1 MLISIKIRYFTQKN
15 KILNLLYNL
24 KLNKMKKLL
33 FAAAAVFAFGMANA
47 QDDNG
52 GQTSKG
58 KWLIEANTGN
68 AMLGT
73 TGFYFASSDG
83 ESTYN
88 LGLDGGYF
96 IMDDLA
102 IKGGLGYGGE
112 SVGSTSSFSYR
123 LGAKYYIKSMIPV
136 TLDLTGA
143 SGDAVEN
150 FNGDTPMWLGIGA
163 GYAWFVGNN
172 VSIEPGLRYN
182 HSLNEDYTD
191 KGVFQVNIGFA
202 LHF

>member
-1 MLISIKIRYFTQKN
+1 
-15 KILNLLYNL
+15 
-24 KLNKMKKLL
+24 MKKIILTV
-33 FAAAAVFAFGMANA
+33 AAVFAFGLANA
-47 QDDNG
+47 QDKKESNG

-73 TGFYFASSDG
+73 TGIYFSSQDG
-83 ESTYN
+83 DSTLN

-102 IKGGLGYGGE
+102 IKAGLGYGND
-112 SVGSTSSFSYR
+112 SAASTSSFSYR
-123 LGAKYYIKSMIPV
+123 IGAKYYVKSMIPV

-150 FNGDTPMWLGIGA
+150 IAGETPMWLGIGA
-163 GYAWFVGNN
+163 GYAWFVSDNI
-172 VSIEPGLRYN
+172 SIEPGLRYN
-182 HSLNEDYTD
+182 HSLNENYTD
-191 KGVFQVNIGFA
+191 KAVLQFNVGFA

>member
-1 MLISIKIRYFTQKN
+1 
-15 KILNLLYNL
+15 
-24 KLNKMKKLL
+24 MKKVLL
-33 FAAAAVFAFGMANA
+33 STLALLAFGFTNA
-47 QDDNG
+47 QEEKAEG

-68 AMLGT
+68 ALLGNT
-73 TGFYFASSDG
+73 SFYYT
-83 ESTYN
+83 STDVYSGYN

-102 IKGGLGYGGE
+102 LKGGFGYGRTKFDGADAI
-112 SVGSTSSFSYR
+112 STISYR

-136 TLDLTGA
+136 TLDVTGA
-143 SGDAVEN
+143 SVKDALEN
-150 FNGDTPMWLGIGA
+150 PLWLGIGA
-163 GYAWFVGNN
+163 GYAWFLGDN
-172 VSIEPGLRYN
+172 VSVEPGVRYN

-191 KGVFQVNIGFA
+191 KGAFQFNIGFA

>member
-1 MLISIKIRYFTQKN
+1 
-15 KILNLLYNL
+15 
-24 KLNKMKKLL
+24 MKKIILSIL
-33 FAAAAVFAFGMANA
+33 AVAAFGTANA
-47 QDDNG
+47 QDKDANG

-83 ESTYN
+83 ESEYN
-88 LGLDGGYF
+88 IGLDGGYF
-96 IMDDLA
+96 VMDDLA
-102 IKGGLGYGGE
+102 IKAGLGYGGD
-112 SVGSTSSFSYR
+112 SATDSTILSYR
-123 LGAKYYIKSMIPV
+123 LGGKYYVKSMIPV

-143 SGDAVEN
+143 SIKDAEEN
-150 FNGDTPMWLGIGA
+150 PMWLGIGA
-163 GYAWFVGNN
+163 GYAWFLGQN

-182 HSLNEDYTD
+182 HSLNENFTD
-191 KGVFQVNIGFA
+191 KGVFQLNIGFA